1 MFPVKLNNYSK
12 VKCCRQLYFDNEQ
25 DQMRCIDQLLQA
37 QGFADQ
43 VDQYEFRAKPLQA
56 TPICSIKLA
65 QHKVTGTKS
74 AVKVI
79 NKQKLKESNGS
90 QYYHEAAVMAKCRH
104 PNIVRLVESFETEEN
119 VYISTAFQEGGDLI
133 NHINEHWEGRQL

>member
-1 MFPVKLNNYSK
+1 MFPVKLNNYTK
-12 VKCCRQLYFDNEQ
+12 VKCCRQIYFDNEQ

-43 VDQYEFRAKPLQA
+43 VDQYQFREKPLQA

-65 QHKVTGTKS
+65 QHKVTGAKS

-90 QYYHEAAVMAKCRH
+90 
-104 PNIVRLVESFETEEN
+104 
-119 VYISTAFQEGGDLI
+119 
-133 NHINEHWEGRQL
+133 